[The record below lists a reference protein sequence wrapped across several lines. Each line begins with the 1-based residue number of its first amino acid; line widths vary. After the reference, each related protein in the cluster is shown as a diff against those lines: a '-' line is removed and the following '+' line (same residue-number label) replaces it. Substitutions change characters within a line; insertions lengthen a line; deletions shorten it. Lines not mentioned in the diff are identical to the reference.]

1 MLALLFILQFTKS
14 NGYDGTRGLTGIG
27 VIGDT
32 DQGCQCQ
39 CFDPNLGFRNQS
51 SEFIYVQSK
60 WHLSKTNKAMRTFC
74 PSGYA
79 YTREPVLP
87 NLAIFAE
94 TFCWIWII
102 DDAKIVHL
110 GKNGI
115 LKIEN
120 LVTLQKGM
128 CVELELKNGEVKDWY
143 NMALTVK
150 IFFYIKVNL
159 FKNQQNQIWQNSFLW
174 IDEKQNDYCRGCDC
188 CDCSRLTIECIQ
200 ENLLPFKTNDTSPQG
215 CSVDPRDNVR

>member
-51 SEFIYVQSK
+51 SEFIYVQST

-87 NLAIFAE
+87 NLANFAE
-94 TFCWIWII
+94 NFFEFKWC
-102 DDAKIVHL
+102 
-110 GKNGI
+110 KNCSFGQKCHFEK
-115 LKIEN
+115 LKI
-120 LVTLQKGM
+120 
-128 CVELELKNGEVKDWY
+128 W
-143 NMALTVK
+143 
-150 IFFYIKVNL
+150 
-159 FKNQQNQIWQNSFLW
+159 
-174 IDEKQNDYCRGCDC
+174 
-188 CDCSRLTIECIQ
+188 
-200 ENLLPFKTNDTSPQG
+200 
-215 CSVDPRDNVR
+215 

>member
-32 DQGCQCQ
+32 DQGCQCR

-87 NLAIFAE
+87 NLANFAE
-94 TFCWIWII
+94 NFFEFKWC
-102 DDAKIVHL
+102 KNCPL
-110 GKNGI
+110 GQKWHF
-115 LKIEN
+115 EN
-120 LVTLQKGM
+120 
-128 CVELELKNGEVKDWY
+128 
-143 NMALTVK
+143 
-150 IFFYIKVNL
+150 
-159 FKNQQNQIWQNSFLW
+159 
-174 IDEKQNDYCRGCDC
+174 
-188 CDCSRLTIECIQ
+188 
-200 ENLLPFKTNDTSPQG
+200 
-215 CSVDPRDNVR
+215 